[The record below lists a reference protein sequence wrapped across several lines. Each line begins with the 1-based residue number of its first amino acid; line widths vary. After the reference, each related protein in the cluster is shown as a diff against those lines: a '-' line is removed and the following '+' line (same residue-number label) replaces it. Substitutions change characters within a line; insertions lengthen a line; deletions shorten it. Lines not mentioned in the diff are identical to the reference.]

1 MLFGPSQK
9 KIVDLCPILYY
20 GSIYYFLI
28 KCKYNFM
35 FFCINSFYRNDLALL
50 NKKGFFKSL
59 VCWSFIFHIPIFQK
73 QCLAILVSVSWK
85 KKSLKNSGLNEFIQV
100 FTVWYFLV
108 FDMPIYF
115 VILQWK
121 IWYIAFLTLSIH
133 RVLFM
138 LCNILWNPPEK
149 LLHNT

>member
-1 MLFGPSQK
+1 MLFGSLQR
-9 KIVDLCPILYY
+9 KIVDLCPRLYY

-35 FFCINSFYRNDLALL
+35 FFCINSFYRMICHYSIKRAFKESSLL
-50 NKKGFFKSL
+50 KFY
-59 VCWSFIFHIPIFQK
+59 
-73 QCLAILVSVSWK
+73 VSHFYLSETVLSWIGKCFMK
-85 KKSLKNSGLNEFIQV
+85 KKSLKNSGLNELIQV

-108 FDMPIYF
+108 FDMPIYL

-121 IWYIAFLTLSIH
+121 IWYIAFLTLSTH